1 MTSDR
6 GRSLSTR
13 RTSRIGVVVEDLDN
27 PFYLELL
34 DVLHERLERA
44 DVRMIVLTPQRNDPE
59 RVERLVD
66 GSIDGA
72 ILTTTHLDS
81 PIPAQLRSR
90 HFPFVLLNRTV
101 DDPAY
106 ASCAVDNRAGAIRL
120 AEETLRAGPPRDRR
134 GVRPGDDEHGPRPRG
149 GHPRGPRG
157 RRACRC
163 RPSARGAGASPSRA
177 ATAGAPSCSRRDD
190 RPTAVL
196 CANDVVA
203 FGAINAARGLGL
215 ARPRRREHH
224 RLRRHRDG
232 RVGGLPPHDGAP
244 GPAADGRDRRRPRA
258 RPRRRSAGRA
268 GADRPARRPRAS
280 RDARPA
286 RRLTSASTAVGAI
299 RPPDHTRARRR
310 CAARGL
316 GPPGQRARAE
326 RHRQQPER
334 PAAAGEHERRG
345 RAGVVGRGARAGGA
359 DDAPIATAVASQANA
374 SVTVPAGAARST
386 IA

>member
-1 MTSDR
+1 MPNDDRANAPRAAAGGPEPEGRRLPTSHDVALEAGVSQPTVSRALRGDPRVTDATRRRVLQAADRLGYVTSDR

-90 HFPFVLLNRTV
+90 RFPFVLLNRTV

-120 AEETLRAGPPRDRR
+120 AEETLRAGHRAIAAVFGPETTSTGRDREAGIR
-134 GVRPGDDEHGPRPRG
+134 AVLAGAGVPLPAERTR
-149 GHPRGPRG
+149 RG
-157 RRACRC
+157 RFTFESGHRGCAELLA
-163 RPSARGAGASPSRA
+163 AR
-177 ATAGAPSCSRRDD
+177 D

-215 ARPRRREHH
+215 AVPDDVSITGFDDIAMAAWEVFRLTTVRQD
-224 RLRRHRDG
+224 LRRMAETAVDL
-232 RVGGLPPHDGAP
+232 VLGLVDDPQAEPERIVL
-244 GPAADGRDRRRPRA
+244 PADLVPRA
-258 RPRRRSAGRA
+258 TLA
-268 GADRPARRPRAS
+268 
-280 RDARPA
+280 
-286 RRLTSASTAVGAI
+286 
-299 RPPDHTRARRR
+299 
-310 CAARGL
+310 
-316 GPPGQRARAE
+316 PPG
-326 RHRQQPER
+326 
-334 PAAAGEHERRG
+334 G
-345 RAGVVGRGARAGGA
+345 
-359 DDAPIATAVASQANA
+359 
-374 SVTVPAGAARST
+374 
-386 IA
+386 

>member
-1 MTSDR
+1 MPNDDRANAPRAAAGGPEPEGRRLPTSHDVALEAGVSQPTVSRALRGDPRVTDATRRRVLQAADRLGYVTSDR

-90 HFPFVLLNRTV
+90 RFPFVLLNRTV

-120 AEETLRAGPPRDRR
+120 AEETLRAGHRAIAAVFGPETTSTGRDREAGIR
-134 GVRPGDDEHGPRPRG
+134 AVLADAGVPLPAERTR
-149 GHPRGPRG
+149 RG
-157 RRACRC
+157 RFTFESGHRGCAELLA
-163 RPSARGAGASPSRA
+163 AR
-177 ATAGAPSCSRRDD
+177 D

-215 ARPRRREHH
+215 AVPDDVSITGFDDIAMAAWEVFRLTTVRQD
-224 RLRRHRDG
+224 LRRMAETAVDL
-232 RVGGLPPHDGAP
+232 VLGLVDDPQAEPERIVL
-244 GPAADGRDRRRPRA
+244 PADLVPRA
-258 RPRRRSAGRA
+258 TLA
-268 GADRPARRPRAS
+268 
-280 RDARPA
+280 
-286 RRLTSASTAVGAI
+286 
-299 RPPDHTRARRR
+299 
-310 CAARGL
+310 
-316 GPPGQRARAE
+316 PPG
-326 RHRQQPER
+326 
-334 PAAAGEHERRG
+334 G
-345 RAGVVGRGARAGGA
+345 
-359 DDAPIATAVASQANA
+359 
-374 SVTVPAGAARST
+374 
-386 IA
+386 

>member
-1 MTSDR
+1 MPNDDRANAPLTAAGGPAPEGRRLPTSHDVALEAGVSQPTVSRALRGDPRVTDATRRRVLQAADRLGYVTSDR

-90 HFPFVLLNRTV
+90 RFPFVLLNRTV

-120 AEETLRAGPPRDRR
+120 AEETLRAGHRAIAAVFGPETTSTGRDREAGIR
-134 GVRPGDDEHGPRPRG
+134 AVLAGAGVPLPAERTR
-149 GHPRGPRG
+149 RG
-157 RRACRC
+157 RFTFESGHRGCAELLA
-163 RPSARGAGASPSRA
+163 AR
-177 ATAGAPSCSRRDD
+177 D

-215 ARPRRREHH
+215 AVPDDVSITGFDDIAMAAWEVFRLTTVRQD
-224 RLRRHRDG
+224 LRRMAETAVDL
-232 RVGGLPPHDGAP
+232 VLGLVDDPQAEPERIVL
-244 GPAADGRDRRRPRA
+244 PADLVPRA
-258 RPRRRSAGRA
+258 TLA
-268 GADRPARRPRAS
+268 
-280 RDARPA
+280 
-286 RRLTSASTAVGAI
+286 
-299 RPPDHTRARRR
+299 
-310 CAARGL
+310 
-316 GPPGQRARAE
+316 PPG
-326 RHRQQPER
+326 
-334 PAAAGEHERRG
+334 G
-345 RAGVVGRGARAGGA
+345 
-359 DDAPIATAVASQANA
+359 
-374 SVTVPAGAARST
+374 
-386 IA
+386 

>member
-1 MTSDR
+1 MPNDDRANAPRAAAGGPEPEGRRLPTSHDVALEAGVSQPTVSRALRGDPRVTDATRRRVLQAADRLGYVTSDR

-81 PIPAQLRSR
+81 PIPAQLRAR
-90 HFPFVLLNRTV
+90 RFPFVLLNRTV

-120 AEETLRAGPPRDRR
+120 AEETLRAGHRAIAAVFGPETTSTGRDREAGIR
-134 GVRPGDDEHGPRPRG
+134 AVLAGAGVPLPAERTR
-149 GHPRGPRG
+149 RG
-157 RRACRC
+157 RFTFE
-163 RPSARGAGASPSRA
+163 SGHRGCAELL
-177 ATAGAPSCSRRDD
+177 TAGE

-215 ARPRRREHH
+215 AVPDDVSITGFDDIAMAAWEVFRLTTVRQD
-224 RLRRHRDG
+224 LRRMAETAVDL
-232 RVGGLPPHDGAP
+232 VLGLVEDPQAEPERIVL
-244 GPAADGRDRRRPRA
+244 PADLVPRA
-258 RPRRRSAGRA
+258 TLA
-268 GADRPARRPRAS
+268 
-280 RDARPA
+280 
-286 RRLTSASTAVGAI
+286 
-299 RPPDHTRARRR
+299 
-310 CAARGL
+310 
-316 GPPGQRARAE
+316 PPG
-326 RHRQQPER
+326 
-334 PAAAGEHERRG
+334 G
-345 RAGVVGRGARAGGA
+345 
-359 DDAPIATAVASQANA
+359 
-374 SVTVPAGAARST
+374 
-386 IA
+386 

>member
-1 MTSDR
+1 MPNNDRANAPRATAGEPAPEGRRLPTSHDVALEAGVSQPTVSRALRGDPRVTDATRRRVLDAAERLGYVTSDR

-81 PIPAQLRSR
+81 PLPAQLRSR

-120 AEETLRAGPPRDRR
+120 AEETLRAGHRAIAAVFGPETTSTGRDREAGIR
-134 GVRPGDDEHGPRPRG
+134 AVLAGAGVPLPAERTR
-149 GHPRGPRG
+149 RG
-157 RRACRC
+157 RFTFE
-163 RPSARGAGASPSRA
+163 SGHRGCAELLA
-177 ATAGAPSCSRRDD
+177 ATD

-215 ARPRRREHH
+215 AVPDDVSITGFDDIAMAAWEVFRLTTVRQD
-224 RLRRHRDG
+224 LRRMAETAVDL
-232 RVGGLPPHDGAP
+232 VLGLVEDPQAEPERIVL
-244 GPAADGRDRRRPRA
+244 PADLVPRA
-258 RPRRRSAGRA
+258 TLA
-268 GADRPARRPRAS
+268 
-280 RDARPA
+280 
-286 RRLTSASTAVGAI
+286 
-299 RPPDHTRARRR
+299 
-310 CAARGL
+310 
-316 GPPGQRARAE
+316 PPG
-326 RHRQQPER
+326 
-334 PAAAGEHERRG
+334 G
-345 RAGVVGRGARAGGA
+345 
-359 DDAPIATAVASQANA
+359 
-374 SVTVPAGAARST
+374 
-386 IA
+386 

>member
-1 MTSDR
+1 MPNDDRANAPRAAAGGPEPEGRRLPTSHDVALEAGVSQPTVSRALRGDPRVTDATRRRVLQAADRLGYVTSDR

-81 PIPAQLRSR
+81 PIPAQLRAR
-90 HFPFVLLNRTV
+90 RFPFVLLNRTV

-120 AEETLRAGPPRDRR
+120 AEETLRAGHRTIAAVFGPETTSTGRDREAGIR
-134 GVRPGDDEHGPRPRG
+134 AVLAGAGVPLPAERTR
-149 GHPRGPRG
+149 RG
-157 RRACRC
+157 RFTFE
-163 RPSARGAGASPSRA
+163 SGHRGCAELL
-177 ATAGAPSCSRRDD
+177 TAGE

-215 ARPRRREHH
+215 AVPDDVSITGFDDIAMAAWEVFRLTTVRQD
-224 RLRRHRDG
+224 LRRMAETAVDL
-232 RVGGLPPHDGAP
+232 VLGLVDDPQAEPERIVL
-244 GPAADGRDRRRPRA
+244 PADLVPRA
-258 RPRRRSAGRA
+258 TLA
-268 GADRPARRPRAS
+268 
-280 RDARPA
+280 
-286 RRLTSASTAVGAI
+286 
-299 RPPDHTRARRR
+299 
-310 CAARGL
+310 
-316 GPPGQRARAE
+316 PPG
-326 RHRQQPER
+326 
-334 PAAAGEHERRG
+334 G
-345 RAGVVGRGARAGGA
+345 
-359 DDAPIATAVASQANA
+359 
-374 SVTVPAGAARST
+374 
-386 IA
+386 

>member
-1 MTSDR
+1 MPNDDRANAPHAAAGGPEPEGRRLPTSHDVALEAGVSQPTVSRALRGDPRVTDATRRRVLQAADRLGYVTSDR

-90 HFPFVLLNRTV
+90 RFPFVLLNRTV

-120 AEETLRAGPPRDRR
+120 AEETLRAGHRAIAAVFGPETTSTGRDREAGIR
-134 GVRPGDDEHGPRPRG
+134 AVLAGAGVPLPAERTR
-149 GHPRGPRG
+149 RG
-157 RRACRC
+157 RFTFESGHRGCAELLA
-163 RPSARGAGASPSRA
+163 AR
-177 ATAGAPSCSRRDD
+177 D

-215 ARPRRREHH
+215 AVPDDVSITGFDDIAMAAWEVFRLTTVRQD
-224 RLRRHRDG
+224 LRRMAETAVDL
-232 RVGGLPPHDGAP
+232 VLGLVDDPQAEPERIVL
-244 GPAADGRDRRRPRA
+244 PADLVPRA
-258 RPRRRSAGRA
+258 TLA
-268 GADRPARRPRAS
+268 
-280 RDARPA
+280 
-286 RRLTSASTAVGAI
+286 
-299 RPPDHTRARRR
+299 
-310 CAARGL
+310 
-316 GPPGQRARAE
+316 PPG
-326 RHRQQPER
+326 
-334 PAAAGEHERRG
+334 G
-345 RAGVVGRGARAGGA
+345 
-359 DDAPIATAVASQANA
+359 
-374 SVTVPAGAARST
+374 
-386 IA
+386 

>member
-1 MTSDR
+1 MPNDDRANAPRAAAGGPEPEGRRLPTSHDVALEAGVSQPTVSRALRGDPRVTDATRRRVLQAADRLGYVTSDR

-90 HFPFVLLNRTV
+90 RFPFVLLNRTV

-120 AEETLRAGPPRDRR
+120 AEETLRAGHRAIAAVFGPETTSTGRDREAGIR
-134 GVRPGDDEHGPRPRG
+134 AVLAGAGVPLPAERTR
-149 GHPRGPRG
+149 RG
-157 RRACRC
+157 RFTFESGHRGCAELLA
-163 RPSARGAGASPSRA
+163 AR
-177 ATAGAPSCSRRDD
+177 D

-215 ARPRRREHH
+215 AVPDDVSITGFDDIAMAAWEVFRLTTVRQD
-224 RLRRHRDG
+224 LRRMAETAVDL
-232 RVGGLPPHDGAP
+232 VLGLVEDPQAEPERIVL
-244 GPAADGRDRRRPRA
+244 PADLVPRA
-258 RPRRRSAGRA
+258 TLA
-268 GADRPARRPRAS
+268 
-280 RDARPA
+280 
-286 RRLTSASTAVGAI
+286 
-299 RPPDHTRARRR
+299 
-310 CAARGL
+310 
-316 GPPGQRARAE
+316 PPG
-326 RHRQQPER
+326 
-334 PAAAGEHERRG
+334 G
-345 RAGVVGRGARAGGA
+345 
-359 DDAPIATAVASQANA
+359 
-374 SVTVPAGAARST
+374 
-386 IA
+386 

>member
-1 MTSDR
+1 MPNDDRANAPRAAAGGPEPEGRRLPTSHDVALEAGVSQPTVSRALRGDPRVTDATRRRVLQAADRLGYVTSDR

-81 PIPAQLRSR
+81 PIPAQLRAR
-90 HFPFVLLNRTV
+90 RFPFVLLNRTV

-120 AEETLRAGPPRDRR
+120 AEETLRAGHRAIAAVFGPETTSTGRDREAGIR
-134 GVRPGDDEHGPRPRG
+134 AVLAGAGVPLPAERTR
-149 GHPRGPRG
+149 RG
-157 RRACRC
+157 RFTFESGHRGCAELLA
-163 RPSARGAGASPSRA
+163 AR
-177 ATAGAPSCSRRDD
+177 D

-215 ARPRRREHH
+215 AVPDDVSITGFDDIAMAAWEVFRLTTVRQD
-224 RLRRHRDG
+224 LRRMAETAVDL
-232 RVGGLPPHDGAP
+232 VLGLVDDPQGEPQQIVL
-244 GPAADGRDRRRPRA
+244 PADLVPRA
-258 RPRRRSAGRA
+258 TLA
-268 GADRPARRPRAS
+268 
-280 RDARPA
+280 
-286 RRLTSASTAVGAI
+286 
-299 RPPDHTRARRR
+299 
-310 CAARGL
+310 
-316 GPPGQRARAE
+316 PPG
-326 RHRQQPER
+326 
-334 PAAAGEHERRG
+334 G
-345 RAGVVGRGARAGGA
+345 
-359 DDAPIATAVASQANA
+359 
-374 SVTVPAGAARST
+374 
-386 IA
+386 

>member
-1 MTSDR
+1 MPNDDRANAPRAAAGGPAPEGRRLPTSHDVALEAGVSQPTVSRALRGDPRVTDATRRRVLQAAERLGYVTSDR

-90 HFPFVLLNRTV
+90 RFPFVLLNRTV

-120 AEETLRAGPPRDRR
+120 AEETLRAGHRAIAAVFGPETTSTGRDREAGIR
-134 GVRPGDDEHGPRPRG
+134 AVLAGAGVPLPAERTR
-149 GHPRGPRG
+149 RG
-157 RRACRC
+157 RFTFE
-163 RPSARGAGASPSRA
+163 SGHRGCSELLAAG
-177 ATAGAPSCSRRDD
+177 D

-215 ARPRRREHH
+215 AVPDDVSITGFDDIAMAAWEVFRLTTVRQD
-224 RLRRHRDG
+224 LRRMAETAVDL
-232 RVGGLPPHDGAP
+232 VLGLVDDPQAETERIVL
-244 GPAADGRDRRRPRA
+244 PADLVPRA
-258 RPRRRSAGRA
+258 TLA
-268 GADRPARRPRAS
+268 
-280 RDARPA
+280 
-286 RRLTSASTAVGAI
+286 
-299 RPPDHTRARRR
+299 
-310 CAARGL
+310 
-316 GPPGQRARAE
+316 PPG
-326 RHRQQPER
+326 
-334 PAAAGEHERRG
+334 G
-345 RAGVVGRGARAGGA
+345 
-359 DDAPIATAVASQANA
+359 
-374 SVTVPAGAARST
+374 
-386 IA
+386 